1 MAEDDK
7 NVGEANDP
15 LQLSDLALRWMID
28 ELDALPLIHKHD
40 QIIWN
45 DHKDTFIRNYD
56 SKVSTAEQ
64 APMHDLLKF
73 GGPGKVPYIKT
84 FMWHIL
90 GMLLQQLTTVC

>member
-1 MAEDDK
+1 MAPGNK
-7 NVGEANDP
+7 AVSEADDP

-45 DHKDTFIRNYD
+45 DHKDTFIKNYD
-56 SKVSTAEQ
+56 RKVSTAEQ
-64 APMHDLLKF
+64 APMHDILKY
-73 GGPGKVPYIKT
+73 GGGVSYIST

-90 GMLLQQLTTVC
+90 GMWLQEMIEIS